1 VQSLIDE
8 NCRLS
13 KEIADLA
20 SERDRSLQAEAMLKE
35 RLEEIERES
44 QSFSARYVE
53 VEQQNTNLANLY
65 VASYQLHG
73 TLDRERVLG
82 AIKEIVINLIGSEE
96 LAIWE
101 IDRDFDAMVLIDSF
115 GIDPDQWAGV
125 PLDSPGVISLVAAT
139 GESFIGGRSPV
150 HVRGREENLVACIP
164 LKLDDQV
171 IAVIAIFSLLQQK
184 SGLEALDYEL
194 FDLLASHG
202 ATALHCTRLAMAE
215 SLQ

>member
-1 VQSLIDE
+1 
-8 NCRLS
+8 
-13 KEIADLA
+13 
-20 SERDRSLQAEAMLKE
+20 MLKE

-115 GIDPDQWAGV
+115 GIDPAQWAGV

-164 LKLDDQV
+164 LKLDEQV